1 MAADPTATRCRI
13 PLLTLEMHGLLKDLL
28 GADRDPIPVVL
39 RGPGGGAGGQPGFWL
54 GLWHG
59 VISPVT
65 VIVSLFRDDVGIYA
79 VANSGAWYDVGFMV
93 GVSAFFG
100 STSRSGGTVRRR
112 GADSSRSVEP

>member
-1 MAADPTATRCRI
+1 MRRI
-13 PLLTLEMHGLLKDLL
+13 ARSACLTG
-28 GADRDPIPVVL
+28 VVL
-39 RGPGGGAGGQPGFWL
+39 LLLAACAATGNDSAGGAGGQPGFWL

-65 VIVSLFRDDVGIYA
+65 VVVSLFRDDVGIYE

>member
-1 MAADPTATRCRI
+1 MSRVARSAGVAGAVLLVLAACAAT
-13 PLLTLEMHGLLKDLL
+13 GNDS
-28 GADRDPIPVVL
+28 A
-39 RGPGGGAGGQPGFWL
+39 GGAGGQPGFWL

-100 STSRSGGTVRRR
+100 STSRSGGTARRR
-112 GADSSRSVEP
+112 RTDSSGTVKP